1 MKKRSFL
8 IKFLQRTNMYA
19 IFIIGFE
26 ERRCLRIKVILTG
39 DALKTHGGQLGQQ
52 ESPFGPLQ
60 GKYYRAPDVCGK
72 PSWFKKTYYNGV
84 YYENQRIWWHGGE
97 ECGKKVSK
105 GFSNYWKIGT
115 FWDDN
120 FSLGAMD
127 TLDANPSVQAK
138 IQQTKIALTKI

>member
-1 MKKRSFL
+1 
-8 IKFLQRTNMYA
+8 MYA

-26 ERRCLRIKVILTG
+26 ERRCLRIKVILEG

-97 ECGKKVSK
+97 ECGKKVSR
-105 GFSNYWKIGT
+105 GFSSYWKIGT

-127 TLDANPSVQAK
+127 TLDANPSVEAK
-138 IQQTKIALTKI
+138 IQQTKIAVTKI